1 MNNIVQNR
9 IVGLDILRV
18 SLVVLVFV
26 FHSNLHFECD
36 YGTLNHFARMGAIA
50 MTGFFMLSGFALSY
64 SYPQVIS
71 DIKKV
76 KSFLIK
82 RIISLFP
89 LYYIVSAIYIII
101 YNKESVESLLLLLPI
116 ELLGLQSCFSSLFLV
131 SHNGGTWFIS
141 CMMLC
146 YLIFPFLQWIIDN
159 MSLRSKY
166 VLGVA
171 IFVIMIISPIVQ
183 RHFHLASIY
192 DNPFFRILEFMEG
205 IIVSSM
211 SYKIQKKCLSLKDI
225 IWLLITI
232 TILIVCVSIGDVFAP
247 RDFMLANW
255 IVLPCFSILLFI
267 LGNIYIPA
275 LQNSVI
281 LYYCSKLSYTF
292 YLSQLFVWTISPI
305 ILWHIMHVDNN
316 LSRIVVS
323 FFSCIVISVLLHEC
337 VEKPTSK
344 FLWSKWKMCK

>member
-1 MNNIVQNR
+1 MNSIVQNR

-18 SLVVLVFV
+18 LLVVMVFV
-26 FHSNLHFECD
+26 FHSNLHFGCD
-36 YGTLNHFARMGAIA
+36 YGILNHFARMGAIA
-50 MTGFFMLSGFALSY
+50 MTGFFMLSGYALTY
-64 SYPQVIS
+64 SYPQVIN

-89 LYYIVSAIYIII
+89 LYYVVSALFIVI

-116 ELLGLQSCFSSLFLV
+116 ELLGLQSCFSSLFPV

-146 YLIFPFLQWIIDN
+146 YFVFPFLQWIIDN
-159 MSLRSKY
+159 MPFRSKY
-166 VLGVA
+166 ILGGAV
-171 IFVIMIISPIVQ
+171 FVIMIISPIVQ

-205 IIVSSM
+205 IIVASM
-211 SYKIQKKCLSLKDI
+211 SYKIHEKNDFSLKDI
-225 IWLLITI
+225 IWLLITAA
-232 TILIVCVSIGDVFAP
+232 ILIACVSIGDIFAP

-255 IVLPCFSILLFI
+255 IVLPCFSIFLYI
-267 LGNIYIPA
+267 LGNVYIPA
-275 LQNSVI
+275 LKNSMV

-292 YLSQLFVWTISPI
+292 YLSQLFAWTVSPI
-305 ILWHIMHVDNN
+305 ILWHILHIDNN
-316 LSRIVVS
+316 FVRIVVS
-323 FFSCIVISVLLHEC
+323 FLSCVVISVFLHEC
-337 VEKPTSK
+337 IEKPA
-344 FLWSKWKMCK
+344 SKWLRNKFV